1 MTRTNLSKT
10 YQYTVTA
17 NGGSSAYFWSGHGL
31 EGASNPTIYI
41 RSDDELIITNSD
53 HPSHAIEI
61 LDPISTVIEN
71 ITTDGVTSLLSNDS
85 LISAGTYTYRCASH
99 PTAMTGSIIVNDHD
113 VDGLPDDGYGTGLL
127 PARGNA
133 ISAKKIVTKINEIV
147 TKSES
152 GTRSF
157 SGGGGGSAR
166 FQIFSLS
173 QPGVTQYK
181 ASTNSA
187 MSYSYSSP
195 VLEVIDVNTGGI
207 FTLKYPD
214 IFATRDDPNIV
225 NFIDGPIDSV
235 FDMFSGP
242 TSSRTTWFSM
252 VAIINLAY
260 GNTATNKTDPAAY
273 LQLVSTNS
281 DYAEHRPLRFF
292 TDAGLTLNS
301 SNEPDYTAHPIQI
314 MDGSTREAASIAG
327 RNVLAYKNPDGKLFY
342 IPPQHSGSGSPGS
355 NYYIQHAEFWALM
368 WTQVYKDFITAINIL
383 GT

>member
-17 NGGSSAYFWSGHGL
+17 NEGNSAYFWSGHGL

-61 LDPISTVIEN
+61 LDPANTVIEG

-113 VDGLPDDGYGTGLL
+113 VGGLPDDGYGTGLL

-147 TKSES
+147 TKSDS

-166 FQIFSLS
+166 FQIYSIT
-173 QPGVTQYK
+173 QPTYTPVSAGYKTTTSYNYASPYVRLIDTKSGRFFIFQYPTLG
-181 ASTNSA
+181 A
-187 MSYSYSSP
+187 
-195 VLEVIDVNTGGI
+195 GG
-207 FTLKYPD
+207 TD
-214 IFATRDDPNIV
+214 S
-225 NFIDGPIDSV
+225 FIDGPIDSV
-235 FDMFSGP
+235 YDLYSS
-242 TSSRTTWFSM
+242 TSLM
-252 VAIINLAY
+252 IPIINLAY
-260 GNTATNKTDPAAY
+260 GNTSTNKTNPAAY
-273 LQLVSTNS
+273 IQTMTSVSG
-281 DYAEHRPLRFF
+281 YLEHHHGQFF
-292 TDAGLTLNS
+292 TDVGFAFNA
-301 SNEPDYTAHPIQI
+301 SNQPDYTAHPIQI
-314 MDGSTREAASIAG
+314 MDGSTRTATTLHG

-342 IPPQHSGSGSPGS
+342 IPPTHGSGKPSDT
-355 NYYIQHAEFWALM
+355 YYDPHKEFWALM
-368 WTQVYKDFITAINIL
+368 WTQVYQDFITAINIL
-383 GT
+383 DI